1 MYFIVEII
9 AIDKYLL
16 IWNDVIYK
24 GRYDSVT
31 LVLFNKK
38 NVNKENSVK
47 ELKLGIPVSESPSRR
62 CFRPDKK

>member
-16 IWNDVIYK
+16 IWNDAIYK

-31 LVLFNKK
+31 LFLFNKK
-38 NVNKENSVK
+38 NVTKENFVK
-47 ELKLGIPVSESPSRR
+47 
-62 CFRPDKK
+62 